1 MTAVVDALRALLAH
15 VEACDV
21 HATPAGGVG
30 ALAYGRTEYAP
41 VTAAREA
48 LAAQPDDADAWRDAA
63 RDEYATDE
71 LAIYDDARVDVVDGG
86 AWVEAWAW
94 VARGDA

>member
-1 MTAVVDALRALLAH
+1 MTAVVDALRALLALGIPSGPNGGATY
-15 VEACDV
+15 VAACD
-21 HATPAGGVG
+21 
-30 ALAYGRTEYAP
+30 ALRAHD
-41 VTAAREA
+41 
-48 LAAQPDDADAWRDAA
+48 AQPDDADAWRDAA

-94 VARGDA
+94 VAGGDA